1 MAYCHSESL
10 SRAGAGVNTPPHIA
24 AALSQIGVVVPVP
37 KPVVAIYP
45 PPWKPTKPGDDPPF

>member
-1 MAYCHSESL
+1 M
-10 SRAGAGVNTPPHIA
+10 NTPPHIA